1 VVSVLV
7 PADRAIAIADL
18 PMVSAVR
25 LPRAAQSSAELADL
39 SRLQKLGRNARIAV
53 ISGDFAGYA
62 DLVKSGLLP
71 AGTRLI
77 DMTAERSPEIL
88 PDPTPKGAELG
99 EGIRLALAVA
109 KAAPNAGIVLVR
121 VDPSAPYML
130 LDAIRTIDG
139 EKFLST
145 SLDHRAAELVEQ
157 DRVLNERREKLL
169 MERRVLLG
177 ANLPN
182 EEFQPLWDDYKKR
195 QDAFTAD
202 ENAFDQ
208 RAHRFLNLRDAI
220 NSLKGVR
227 AIVSSLAWND
237 GFPING
243 SGGLSRFILDR
254 PRNAAPWL
262 QAANDASMPTWTGMF
277 RDADGNGAME
287 FAAPGTPM
295 SKSAWTSELNFL
307 GWHDGKSSADLPAG
321 AKVRICLQWRE
332 AHDPD
337 FMLHDEDVYRTPL
350 APLRLLVLRQRDP
363 DGKKLN
369 GDDMEVIAQ
378 SDLLPQRIHSEPN
391 SAMYEQTV
399 DFTTPAAGRYAV
411 LVLGRAP
418 AGIRPADRSTIPS
431 ATRTGEVHPR
441 LFVDAPPGDGK
452 PVFVDF
458 NNAARRD

>member
-1 VVSVLV
+1 
-7 PADRAIAIADL
+7 
-18 PMVSAVR
+18 
-25 LPRAAQSSAELADL
+25 
-39 SRLQKLGRNARIAV
+39 
-53 ISGDFAGYA
+53 
-62 DLVKSGLLP
+62 
-71 AGTRLI
+71 
-77 DMTAERSPEIL
+77 
-88 PDPTPKGAELG
+88 
-99 EGIRLALAVA
+99 
-109 KAAPNAGIVLVR
+109 
-121 VDPSAPYML
+121 ML

-145 SLDHRAAELVEQ
+145 SLDHRAADLVEQ
-157 DRVLNERREKLL
+157 DRQLNERREKLL

-227 AIVSSLAWND
+227 AIVSSLSWND

-243 SGGLSRFILDR
+243 SGGLSRFVLDR
-254 PRNAAPWL
+254 PRNAAPWV

-321 AKVRICLQWRE
+321 ARLRISLQWRE

-399 DFTTPAAGRYAV
+399 DFTTPAVGRYAV

-418 AGIRPADRSTIPS
+418 AGIRPADRATVPS
-431 ATRTGEVHPR
+431 DTRTGEVHPR

-458 NNAARRD
+458 SNAARRD